1 MEPIC
6 FLSRLK
12 KKKQY
17 LFKIKKMSDLRV
29 IIRRIISESILLSE
43 ATPLEIREKFYKEIP
58 EEEFKQIISADPTTN
73 LNSNKMGGYSKWLL
87 NLYKRKDLKLEDLY
101 KVNEYLKIYEKY
113 KLKVSEKDIN
123 KIKTIPDLYA
133 IIKPFESGTE
143 AVSKND
149 EIKKIKSE
157 ADKVYEDSEWLVV
170 VPKTEEAACFYGKG
184 TRWCTASTKGHNSFD
199 DYNERGKLYININ
212 KIDGRKYQFHFGDEQ
227 FMDEDDRPIYFDEIK
242 PSGGLEQFYDKN
254 KLFFP
259 EPTLETAID
268 RHDYD
273 LFYELLSNTNPT
285 VSDYEHAINKE
296 EYDFAVSIFQYL
308 DSKIIQSEALDFLFE
323 IFPSYISD
331 IGYSREEKEKEEE
344 YDKIIKFIIS
354 EGFDV
359 TDKNYAGNSL
369 FNIILDVYGIKK
381 FYKKIKQFKIVK
393 EFKYMDSEELSNEL
407 DGAKKISDAY
417 DELVSYKN
425 KGRRVFLAGKDGK
438 YHVENDVVGL
448 TLNNIDVK
456 EENLKYNISL
466 LYKKKG
472 TKYKGDVSKDRLFS
486 FINQYD
492 LFES

>member
-1 MEPIC
+1 MEPIF
-6 FLSRLK
+6 FLSRL

-43 ATPLEIREKFYKEIP
+43 ATPSEIREKFYKEIP
-58 EEEFKQIISADPTTN
+58 EEEFRQIISADPTTN

-133 IIKPFESGTE
+133 IIKPFEPGTE

-184 TRWCTASTKGHNSFD
+184 TRWCTAATKGDNRFD

-227 FMDEDDRPIYFDEIK
+227 FMDENDRPVFFEDIE
-242 PSGGLEQFYDKN
+242 PSVGLEQFYNKN

-259 EPTLETAID
+259 GPTLEMAID
-268 RHDYD
+268 RRDYD
-273 LFYELLSNTNPT
+273 LFYELLSEKIATF
-285 VSDYEHAINKE
+285 SDYEHAINKG
-296 EYDFAVSIFQYL
+296 EYDFACSIFENL
-308 DSKIIQSEALDFLFE
+308 DNKIIQREALDFLYDV
-323 IFPSYISD
+323 FPEFVREV
-331 IGYSREEKEKEEE
+331 GYDEKERERE
-344 YDKIIKFIIS
+344 YDNIIKFIIS
-354 EGFDV
+354 KGFDV
-359 TDKNYAGNSL
+359 TDTNHIGQSL
-369 FNIILDVYGIKK
+369 FNIILEVYGIKK

-393 EFKYMDSEELSNEL
+393 DFKYMDSEDLNNEL
-407 DGAKKISDAY
+407 DESKKISDAY
-417 DELVSYKN
+417 EGIVSYRN
-425 KGRRVFLAGKDGK
+425 KGKRVFLVGKDGK
-438 YHVENDVVGL
+438 YHAKNSVVDLVINNIHVENG
-448 TLNNIDVK
+448 
-456 EENLKYNISL
+456 NLKYNISL

-472 TKYKGDVSKDRLFS
+472 TKYNGDVSKDRLFS
-486 FINQYD
+486 FISQYD